1 MAKTRRISSKA
12 VHLSVL
18 CRQRRLPS
26 RQSQPWRAALAHK
39 KLYKDIK
46 EKMGTS
52 DAMRPIAQPG
62 ETIKKGI
69 VSSKI
74 WNMLQSLFDGNIAV
88 VPSKRLLASAS
99 GSMSEP
105 KAKKLAAELK

>member
-1 MAKTRRISSKA
+1 
-12 VHLSVL
+12 
-18 CRQRRLPS
+18 
-26 RQSQPWRAALAHK
+26 
-39 KLYKDIK
+39 
-46 EKMGTS
+46 
-52 DAMRPIAQPG
+52 MRPIAQPG

-74 WNMLQSLFDGNIAV
+74 WKMLQSLFDGDIAV
-88 VPSKRLLASAS
+88 VPLKCLLASAS